1 MQPKVRPAVRQQ
13 ARGASKHEPEKR
25 QSLMFLV
32 RLIWSRFTLMLL
44 LCAALAAIIGFY
56 GVTPYNAWQE
66 QRGTIAEVRTQLDDA
81 TRANAE
87 LKEEIDRLSTP
98 AEVERVARRDHNLIY
113 PGEQAYVVLPPAT
126 SAPAAS
132 VPTASAPA
140 SAPASV
146 PSR

>member
-1 MQPKVRPAVRQQ
+1 
-13 ARGASKHEPEKR
+13 
-25 QSLMFLV
+25 MFLA
-32 RLIWSRFTLMLL
+32 RLVWSRFTLMLL
-44 LCAALAAIIGFY
+44 LCAALAAIIAFY

-66 QRGTIAEVRTQLDDA
+66 QRGTIAEVKTQLDEA
-81 TRANAE
+81 TQENAE

-126 SAPAAS
+126 SVPAAS
-132 VPTASAPA
+132 VPTT

-146 PSR
+146 PASMPSR

>member
-1 MQPKVRPAVRQQ
+1 
-13 ARGASKHEPEKR
+13 
-25 QSLMFLV
+25 MFLA
-32 RLIWSRFTLMLL
+32 RLVWSRFTLMLL
-44 LCAALAAIIGFY
+44 LCAALAAIIVFY

-66 QRGTIAEVRTQLDDA
+66 QRGTIAEVKTQLDEA
-81 TRANAE
+81 TQENAE

-126 SAPAAS
+126 APPVAPAPTVS
-132 VPTASAPA
+132 VPTT

-146 PSR
+146 PSP

>member
-1 MQPKVRPAVRQQ
+1 
-13 ARGASKHEPEKR
+13 
-25 QSLMFLV
+25 MFLV
-32 RLIWSRFTLMLL
+32 RLVWSRFTLMLL
-44 LCAALAAIIGFY
+44 LCAALAAIIVFY

-66 QRGTIAEVRTQLDDA
+66 QRGTIAEVKTQLDEA
-81 TRANAE
+81 TQENAE

-126 SAPAAS
+126 SVPAAS
-132 VPTASAPA
+132 VPTTSTPA
-140 SAPASV
+140 SVPASV